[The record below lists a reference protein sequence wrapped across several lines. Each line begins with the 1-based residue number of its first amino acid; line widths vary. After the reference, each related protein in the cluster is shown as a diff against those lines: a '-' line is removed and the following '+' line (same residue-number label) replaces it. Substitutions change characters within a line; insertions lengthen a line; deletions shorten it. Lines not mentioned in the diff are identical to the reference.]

1 MAEGKFHHA
10 EQIIE
15 LAATED
21 LMQGRLAVDSVVF
34 EGSAAGTF
42 VFQFGSVS
50 FSVYTASPILGKQI
64 VFNRSTNYV
73 KLVSGPTAAKA
84 YVFLEKKR

>member
-1 MAEGKFHHA
+1 MAEGKYYHS

-21 LMQGRLAVDSVVF
+21 YTQQRMAVDSIFF

-42 VFQFGSVS
+42 VFQIGIVPLT
-50 FSVYTASPILGKQI
+50 VYTVSPILGKQI

-73 KLVSGPTAAKA
+73 KLVSGPADAKA
-84 YVFLEKKR
+84 YVLLEQKK

>member
-1 MAEGKFHHA
+1 MAEGKVHEG
-10 EQIIE
+10 EQIVE
-15 LAATED
+15 LSATED
-21 LMQGRLAVDSVVF
+21 LARDRMAVDSVLF

-42 VFQFGSVS
+42 VFQFGHVS
-50 FSVYTASPILGKQI
+50 FSVYNVSPLFGRQI

-73 KLVSGPTAAKA
+73 KLTSGPTAAKA